1 MKKSTLL
8 TLPLIVITA
17 LLAGCN
23 TDAQTSAP
31 TDRTPLK
38 TQTVPLPYHVTLSGS
53 GDDRMQ
59 CENCGNSGKKLFI
72 NGGEKL
78 SQYNMMVDSPYFVF
92 LCSNSADDCRKGK
105 WIAVNK
111 NLAEPQ
117 VRAISLAG
125 KADVSD
131 LRPANDASKTWLN
144 VTYANGDQHVFEFD
158 NNK

>member
-8 TLPLIVITA
+8 TPPLIAITA

-23 TDAQTSAP
+23 TDAHTSTSA
-31 TDRTPLK
+31 DRTPF
-38 TQTVPLPYHVTLSGS
+38 TSQTVLLPYNVTLSGS

-59 CENCGNSGKKLFI
+59 CDNCGNSGKKTFI

-78 SQYNMMVDSPYFVF
+78 SQYSMMIDSPYFAF
-92 LCSNSADDCRKGK
+92 LCNNSADDCRKGK

-125 KADVSD
+125 KADISD

-144 VTYANGDQHVFEFD
+144 VTYANGDQRLFEFD